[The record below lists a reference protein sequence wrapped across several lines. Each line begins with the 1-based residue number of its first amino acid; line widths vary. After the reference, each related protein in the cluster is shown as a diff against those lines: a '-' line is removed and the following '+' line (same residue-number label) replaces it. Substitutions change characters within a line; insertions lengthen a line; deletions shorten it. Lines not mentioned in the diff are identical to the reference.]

1 MKKNVF
7 DNQTP
12 TEDGPNSHPKGLIY
26 QIRTIDLEMFEKSN
40 HYIIKGLK

>member
-7 DNQTP
+7 DNQAP
-12 TEDGPNSHPKGLIY
+12 TEDGPDSHPKGLIH

>member
-7 DNQTP
+7 DNQAP
-12 TEDGPNSHPKGLIY
+12 TEDGPNSYPKGLIY

-40 HYIIKGLK
+40 YYIIKGLK

>member
-7 DNQTP
+7 DNQAP
-12 TEDGPNSHPKGLIY
+12 TEDGPDSHPEDLIH